1 MNFVENYR
9 WNEDGT
15 SALSRPERSEDW
27 TLGFKFAP
35 ASVNEKKTGHN
46 VLSFFVNQCGRWD
59 LNPHE
64 RNAHKILSLAR
75 LPVPTL
81 PLTTSKSWNTVL
93 SWSILFRFLDARHS
107 ISEKNNLVNTFSKKT
122 LIIFCPILK
131 EKNSISNTCQAFLKM
146 SQNNWNISPGFF
158 AGAAFGFV
166 GSAHTRPSSGRQG
179 KKLWTFFF
187 AQRIIREFYVKRL
200 SRNKEPLA
208 HYFTILLTTT
218 PLLMRFLHP
227 DHSGD
232 VLAVW

>member
-27 TLGFKFAP
+27 TLGVFCFLPSLRKMGRNSSGGRVLWADRSGAKIEP
-35 ASVNEKKTGHN
+35 LGSSLLPLRSTKKRQDIMSC
-46 VLSFFVNQCGRWD
+46 LFFVNQCGRWD

-107 ISEKNNLVNTFSKKT
+107 ISEKNNLVNTFFQKN
-122 LIIFCPILK
+122 LIIFWPIF
-131 EKNSISNTCQAFLKM
+131 E
-146 SQNNWNISPGFF
+146 
-158 AGAAFGFV
+158 
-166 GSAHTRPSSGRQG
+166 G
-179 KKLWTFFF
+179 KKLHFKHLDYTV
-187 AQRIIREFYVKRL
+187 QLY
-200 SRNKEPLA
+200 
-208 HYFTILLTTT
+208 YFI
-218 PLLMRFLHP
+218 
-227 DHSGD
+227 
-232 VLAVW
+232 